1 MERAAGKIS
10 IKTQKPRFLIEEKIA
25 SILLDSY
32 YIPQKQS
39 ENGAFFIDNSNFAAN
54 IKILGLKLGIHP
66 NSLNK
71 DFRHHNIK
79 CVQKFP
85 KNKSINLVDAGGWK
99 IYQHSNN
106 IFSLENIL
114 KRSTNIVTKWEK
126 DTSSISVKKKI
137 QKEKISQTFENTI
150 NEKNVKIEERP
161 DPKLFHKTINLK
173 TSNINEHSS
182 EEEDNYL
189 FFIP

>member
-1 MERAAGKIS
+1 MERATGKIS

-39 ENGAFFIDNSNFAAN
+39 ENGAFFLDNSNFAAN
-54 IKILGLKLGIHP
+54 MKILGLKLGINP

-71 DFRHHNIK
+71 DFRHHHIK

-85 KNKSINLVDAGGWK
+85 KNNSINLVDAGGWK
-99 IYQHSNN
+99 IYQHSND

-114 KRSTNIVTKWEK
+114 KRSTNIATKWEK
-126 DTSSISVKKKI
+126 DVSGISVKKKI
-137 QKEKISQTFENTI
+137 QKEKISQTFEKTI
-150 NEKNVKIEERP
+150 IEKNVQIEERP
-161 DPKLFHKTINLK
+161 DPKVFHKNISLK
-173 TSNINEHSS
+173 TSNTNEHSS